1 MRVVV
6 IGRSGQLAAALTA
19 RVSGSSGVELLTL
32 GRPEFDLGSPSATV
46 GQIETLRP
54 DLVINT
60 AAYTAVDRAEAEP
73 EGAFAINRD
82 GAALVARAA
91 SQMKIPLIHISTD
104 YVFDGRK
111 PEPYVERDEPRPLNV
126 YGRSKLEGERAV
138 LEAHPDA
145 LILRTSWVFS
155 PFGSNFVK
163 TMLKLGSERSAL
175 RVVSDQVG
183 NPTSATDLAAV
194 ILRIAPA
201 LLRGEP
207 GGLYHLTGEGS
218 TSWHGF
224 AAFIFQESHRRGGPV
239 PLLEAIPSA
248 EYKTA
253 AIRPSNSRL
262 DCAAFASRFGM
273 RLRPWTEAAAETV
286 ALCLPE

>member
-6 IGRSGQLAAALTA
+6 TGRSGQLAAALA
-19 RVSGSSGVELLTL
+19 ERALGSSGVELLTL
-32 GRPEFDLGSPSATV
+32 GRPEFDLGSPAANI

-73 EGAFAINRD
+73 ERAFAINRD
-82 GAALVARAA
+82 GAALAARAA
-91 SQMKIPLIHISTD
+91 SHMKIPLIHISTD

-138 LEAHPDA
+138 LEADPEA

-163 TMLKLGSERSAL
+163 TMLKIGSERSVL

-183 NPTSATDLAAV
+183 NPTSATDLAAA

-218 TSWHGF
+218 TNWHDF
-224 AAFIFQESHRRGGPV
+224 AAFIFQESRKYGGPA
-239 PLLEAIPSA
+239 PLLEAISGA
-248 EYKTA
+248 DYKA
-253 AIRPSNSRL
+253 AAVRPANSRL
-262 DCAAFASRFGM
+262 DCGAFARRFGLK
-273 RLRPWTEAAAETV
+273 LRPWTEAAAETI
-286 ALCLPE
+286 ARCLSR

>member
-6 IGRSGQLAAALTA
+6 TGRSGQLAAALA
-19 RVSGSSGVELLTL
+19 ELASGSSGIELLML
-32 GRPEFDLGSPSATV
+32 GRPEFDLGSPAGTV
-46 GQIETLRP
+46 DQIEILRP

-60 AAYTAVDRAEAEP
+60 AAYTAVDNAEAEP
-73 EGAFAINRD
+73 ERAFAINRD

-91 SQMKIPLIHISTD
+91 SQMNVPLVHISTD

-138 LEAHPDA
+138 LEAHPEA

-155 PFGSNFVK
+155 AFGTNFVK
-163 TMLKLGSERSAL
+163 TMLKIGSERSAL
-175 RVVSDQVG
+175 KVVSDQVG
-183 NPTSATDLAAV
+183 NPTSATDLAAA

-201 LLRGEP
+201 LRGEP

-224 AAFIFQESHRRGGPV
+224 AAFIFQESLRHGGPA

-248 EYKTA
+248 NYKMA
-253 AIRPSNSRL
+253 AVRPDNSRL
-262 DCAAFASRFGM
+262 DCAAFASRFGVK
-273 RLRPWTEAAAETV
+273 LRPWREAAAEAV
-286 ALCLPE
+286 ARCLS